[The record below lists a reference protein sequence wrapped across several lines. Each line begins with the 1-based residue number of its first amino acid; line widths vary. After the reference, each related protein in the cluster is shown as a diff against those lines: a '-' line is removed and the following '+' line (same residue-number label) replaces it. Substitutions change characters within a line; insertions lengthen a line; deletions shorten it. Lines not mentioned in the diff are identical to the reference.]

1 MATIPFDDI
10 VPGATVRLTVIQDIQ
25 YLSVRDVIMHV
36 GGHSSKTA
44 NKVWERLSDDKR
56 EEVATLCRIFKFSG
70 QGQSEQPVITFKGAL
85 KLIMWIGG
93 ENAKKYRSV
102 MVNILQRYYAGDESL
117 TDEIAA
123 NAQSD
128 APIHQIARASI
139 AAEYVLMPVQDEE
152 SLSRK
157 RRLEDLEIEKLEL
170 ELSIRRRES
179 DFMTSI
185 KQRESELD
193 LNIRRRETE
202 FELATKITGTYR
214 DLCQDTVMDERARL
228 MLKDYY
234 LNMVMQSP
242 LAPAQRLLSDGQ
254 APPPPASKPISLS
267 QVAVEMGLKIPSND
281 LISLGCK
288 LRKRYEESRGHPP
301 GKHDQLC
308 SGRVTKVNSYMESDR
323 PLVSEVLREWV
334 APV

>member
-10 VPGATVRLTVIQDIQ
+10 VPGATVRFTVIQDMQ
-25 YLSVRDVIMHV
+25 YLSVRDVLMHICDL
-36 GGHSSKTA
+36 SSVRANEKWRLLPDEVKTEVVEFICNFQFPGKG
-44 NKVWERLSDDKR
+44 NKFE
-56 EEVATLCRIFKFSG
+56 
-70 QGQSEQPVITFKGAL
+70 PVITFKGAL
-85 KLIMWIGG
+85 KLAMLVSGQK
-93 ENAKKYRSV
+93 AALYRST
-102 MVNILQRYYAGDESL
+102 MVNILQRYYAGDGSL

-202 FELATKITGTYR
+202 FELAAKITGTYR

-254 APPPPASKPISLS
+254 APPSPASKPISLS

-323 PLVSEVLREWV
+323 ALVSEVLREWV

>member
-10 VPGATVRLTVIQDIQ
+10 VPGATVRFTVIQDMQ
-25 YLSVRDVIMHV
+25 YLSVRDVLMHICDL
-36 GGHSSKTA
+36 SSVRA
-44 NKVWERLSDDKR
+44 NEKWRLLSD
-56 EEVATLCRIFKFSG
+56 EVKTEVVEFICSFQFPGKGNKF
-70 QGQSEQPVITFKGAL
+70 EPVITFKGAL
-85 KLIMWIGG
+85 KLAMLVSGQK
-93 ENAKKYRSV
+93 AALYRSA
-102 MVNILQRYYAGDESL
+102 MVNILQRYYAGDGSL

-323 PLVSEVLREWV
+323 ALVSEVLREWV

>member
-1 MATIPFDDI
+1 M
-10 VPGATVRLTVIQDIQ
+10 IQDIQ

-44 NKVWERLSDDKR
+44 NKVWERLSDDKK
-56 EEVATLCRIFKFSG
+56 EDLATMCRIFKFSG

-93 ENAKKYRSV
+93 KNANKYRSA
-102 MVNILQRYYAGDESL
+102 MVNILQRYYAGDGSL
-117 TDEIAA
+117 TDEIEA
-123 NAQSD
+123 NAHSE
-128 APIHQIARASI
+128 APVAQMARASI
-139 AAEYVLMPVQDEE
+139 DAEYVLMPVQDEQ

-157 RRLEDLEIEKLEL
+157 RRLEDLEVEKLEL
-170 ELSIRRRES
+170 EL
-179 DFMTSI
+179 SI

-202 FELATKITGTYR
+202 FELAAKITGTYR

-242 LAPAQRLLSDGQ
+242 LAPPQRLLSDGQ
-254 APPPPASKPISLS
+254 ASAVKPISLS
-267 QVAVEMGLKIPSND
+267 QVAAEMGLNIPSND
-281 LISLGCK
+281 LISLGGK

-308 SGRVTKVNSYMESDR
+308 GGRVTKVNSYMESDR
-323 PLVSEVLREWV
+323 ALVTEVLREWQTQK
-334 APV
+334 

>member
-10 VPGATVRLTVIQDIQ
+10 VPGATVRLTVIQDMQ

-44 NKVWERLSDDKR
+44 NKVWERLSDDKK

-70 QGQSEQPVITFKGAL
+70 QGQSEQSVITFKGAL
-85 KLIMWIGG
+85 KLVMWIGG
-93 ENAKKYRSV
+93 ENAKKYRSA
-102 MVNILQRYYAGDESL
+102 MVNILQRYYAGDGSL

-170 ELSIRRRES
+170 ELSI
-179 DFMTSI
+179 

-202 FELATKITGTYR
+202 FELAAKITGTYR

-254 APPPPASKPISLS
+254 APPPAASKPISLS
-267 QVAVEMGLKIPSND
+267 QVAVELGLKIPSND

-323 PLVSEVLREWV
+323 ALVSEVLREWV